1 MTETAWMEQI
11 KYDGEGLV
19 PAIVQ
24 DAVSKE
30 VLMLAYM
37 NQESLQQTL
46 KTGKTWFW
54 SRSRGELWNKGATSG
69 HTQEVVSLH
78 YDCDG
83 DTLLVRVHQTGP
95 ACHTGAYSCFYRSI
109 DRLLDTT
116 TASQS
121 ASGRSA
127 TNMADSTHPNL
138 SDPAANAASSPVSS
152 DPAAVAVTSFA
163 GDRFGPLNRL
173 EATIA
178 QRDAERTEGSYT
190 TYLFEKGLDK
200 ILKKI
205 GEETAEVIIA
215 GKNRDPQELQAEAA
229 DLIFHLMVLLR
240 EQRIPLDDVLD
251 ELEFRHRKPTK
262 KN

>member
-1 MTETAWMEQI
+1 MTDMAWTDQI
-11 KYDGEGLV
+11 KYDSQGLV

-30 VLMLAYM
+30 VLMMAYM
-37 NQESLQQTL
+37 NGESLEQTV
-46 KTGKTWFW
+46 KTGQTWFW

-83 DTLLVRVHQTGP
+83 DTLLVRVRQTGP
-95 ACHTGAYSCFYRSI
+95 ACHTGAYSCFYRGTESAGTS
-109 DRLLDTT
+109 LTT
-116 TASQS
+116 TKAETAIVATQS
-121 ASGRSA
+121 ESVG
-127 TNMADSTHPNL
+127 AD
-138 SDPAANAASSPVSS
+138 DIAAS
-152 DPAAVAVTSFA
+152 AVLNN
-163 GDRFGPLNRL
+163 DRYGPLNRL

-215 GKNRDPQELQAEAA
+215 GKNRDRVELRAEAA

-251 ELEFRHRKPTK
+251 ELEFRHRKPVK

>member
-1 MTETAWMEQI
+1 MTDSAWMEQI
-11 KYDGEGLV
+11 KYDSQGLV

-37 NQESLQQTL
+37 NEESLQKTL
-46 KTGKTWFW
+46 ETRQTWFW

-69 HTQEVVSLH
+69 HTQEVVSLS

-83 DTLLVRVHQTGP
+83 DTLLVAVRQNGP
-95 ACHTGAYSCFYRSI
+95 ACHTGAYSCFYRS
-109 DRLLDTT
+109 
-116 TASQS
+116 
-121 ASGRSA
+121 
-127 TNMADSTHPNL
+127 ADEGS
-138 SDPAANAASSPVSS
+138 SDKAASLQE
-152 DPAAVAVTSFA
+152 
-163 GDRFGPLNRL
+163 DRFGPLSRL

-190 TYLFEKGLDK
+190 TYLFDKGLDK

-205 GEETAEVIIA
+205 GEESAEVIIA
-215 GKNRDPQELQAEAA
+215 GKNRDAQELRAEAA

-240 EQRIPLDDVLD
+240 EQRIPLDDVLE
-251 ELEFRHRKPTK
+251 ELEFRHRKPVK
-262 KN
+262 KD